1 MDRPGERF
9 VEKLSLRERADED
22 QYFARRDRGLIEK
35 LRDVRDE
42 TRRRNVEEL
51 AYMRCPDCG
60 ERLVHVT
67 HHGITIEECPTGHGM
82 WMTHAEMETLA
93 RRERASW
100 LGRYFYRPRLSD

>member
-1 MDRPGERF
+1 MDRHGDRF
-9 VEKLSLRERADED
+9 TDKLSLHERGEED

-42 TRRRNVEEL
+42 SHRRNLEEL
-51 AYMRCPDCG
+51 TYMRCPDCS
-60 ERLVHVT
+60 ERLVQVA
-67 HHGITIEECPTGHGM
+67 HHGITIEECPAGHGM

-100 LGRYFYRPRLSD
+100 LGR